1 MLSAHAGCL
10 QHSCSTLYPAG
21 PLAVLSL
28 CFMVYAY
35 AAAWG
40 LRQQRAWPDPLQSHA
55 PACSRQTPCKHSEW
69 NSSLVAGII
78 VPSATRSFYTQ
89 KLLQTEAFIQK
100 AFYREKV
107 LHWEAL
113 RRETFAHKGVS
124 TDAFPHG
131 SFYTH
136 THLWHT
142 EAFTQNKEA
151 FMHRSFHRQTPLHNF
166 THWCFY
172 IEKLHTDAFS
182 RRRLCTKKLSRR
194 DEFIQSRLCT
204 KQLLHARAS
213 RPKGAYRQTLL
224 HRDALQDASLHRSI
238 DRQKGD
244 R

>member
-1 MLSAHAGCL
+1 MK
-10 QHSCSTLYPAG
+10 
-21 PLAVLSL
+21 
-28 CFMVYAY
+28 FK
-35 AAAWG
+35 
-40 LRQQRAWPDPLQSHA
+40 
-55 PACSRQTPCKHSEW
+55 PCCW
-69 NSSLVAGII
+69 NYRSVCNKELLH
-78 VPSATRSFYTQ
+78 TETFTNRSFYTESLLQ
-89 KLLQTEAFIQK
+89 RESFTLRSLAQRNFCTQGRFNRCFSARKLL
-100 AFYREKV
+100 
-107 LHWEAL
+107 H
-113 RRETFAHKGVS
+113 
-124 TDAFPHG
+124 
-131 SFYTH
+131 TH
-136 THLWHT
+136 TSLTHRSVYT
-142 EAFTQNKEA
+142 EQEA